1 MEQSNK
7 PTFGQI
13 AAAAVLAAVSL
24 GAARYCRLE
33 GGSVYQAVG
42 IFLATVGWLA
52 GIGAVLLMLLWAAKN
67 SRT

>member
-13 AAAAVLAAVSL
+13 AAIGALAASSL
-24 GAARYCRLE
+24 GAARYFRLE
-33 GGSVYQAVG
+33 GAPLDQAVAT
-42 IFLATVGWLA
+42 FLTAVGWLA
-52 GIGAVLLMLLWAAKN
+52 GIGAVLLMFLWAAKN